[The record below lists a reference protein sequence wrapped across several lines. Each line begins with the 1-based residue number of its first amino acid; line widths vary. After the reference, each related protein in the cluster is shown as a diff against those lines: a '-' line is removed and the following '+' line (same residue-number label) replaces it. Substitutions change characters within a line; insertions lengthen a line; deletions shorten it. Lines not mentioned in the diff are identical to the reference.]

1 MGKQKFIVLQEN
13 CKSEYLQLYTIF
25 KYLYGFL
32 RLRSMLG
39 TRFVMLALSEAS
51 ERLNK
56 LTILFIA

>member
-56 LTILFIA
+56 